1 MKLKFLL
8 LGIITLLSC
17 TSCSLLEPAVEED
30 AYGNK
35 YTTNVCTTY
44 TDGYG
49 SSSKACHDKSKLRK
63 GFEDVIN
70 IIRGYGVLNLLGR

>member
-17 TSCSLLEPAVEED
+17 ASCSLLESAVEED

-35 YTTNVCTTY
+35 YTINVCTTY

-49 SSSKACHDKSKLRK
+49 SSSKSCHDKSKLRK
-63 GFEDVIN
+63 GFEDAIDA
-70 IIRGYGVLNLLGR
+70 IRGSGILNLLTK

>member
-17 TSCSLLEPAVEED
+17 ASCSLLEPTVEED
-30 AYGNK
+30 EYGNR
-35 YTTNVCTTY
+35 YTTNICTTY

-49 SSSKACHDKSKLRK
+49 SSSKECHDKSKLRK
-63 GFEDVIN
+63 GFEDTIN
-70 IIRGYGVLNLLGR
+70 IIRGSGVLNLLVK

>member
-35 YTTNVCTTY
+35 YTLMYALPIQMDMEALLSHVM
-44 TDGYG
+44 
-49 SSSKACHDKSKLRK
+49 
-63 GFEDVIN
+63 IN
-70 IIRGYGVLNLLGR
+70 QNYEKDLKMLLMQLEVLES